1 VSVLAHAIRRV
12 LGGRGTGVLDDAGDE
27 ALCYVER
34 FSEPGHF
41 GPGRAGFFLL
51 YVQRNVGRTERME
64 CFAEKSCWLALSF
77 SCRLEADSAS

>member
-41 GPGRAGFFLL
+41 GPGRAGFLPT
-51 YVQRNVGRTERME
+51 VRPAE
-64 CFAEKSCWLALSF
+64 C
-77 SCRLEADSAS
+77 RADGTDGMLC